1 MTTKRPPNDWIR
13 SLQIFNTGNKV
24 YIVPK
29 KGSEEYNKVIEIMN
43 ELKKEKTVKTED
55 IVIIEEVKPS
65 ELTNEEIKTLESPV
79 IDEKLDVKSWI
90 KHVKEVQKE
99 KGISYKEALKIASQ
113 TYKK

>member
-1 MTTKRPPNDWIR
+1 
-13 SLQIFNTGNKV
+13 
-24 YIVPK
+24 
-29 KGSEEYNKVIEIMN
+29 MN

-65 ELTNEEIKTLESPV
+65 EIKNELTTEEIKTLESPV